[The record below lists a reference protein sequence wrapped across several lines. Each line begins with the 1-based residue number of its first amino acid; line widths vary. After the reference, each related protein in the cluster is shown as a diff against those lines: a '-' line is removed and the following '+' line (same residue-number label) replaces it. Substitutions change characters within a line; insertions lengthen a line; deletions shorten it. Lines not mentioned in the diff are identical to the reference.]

1 MAEQELKVGDRVV
14 IITDTPNGVPAK
26 GTIRVLNDKEENA
39 GQQVG
44 VELDEWTAYAH
55 SLEGEVE
62 EREQGEGQPVIG
74 KGWWTLPSNV
84 EVIDQVS

>member
-1 MAEQELKVGDRVV
+1 MADLQIGDRVV
-14 IITDTPNGVPAK
+14 IITDTPNHEPVK
-26 GTIRVLNDKEENA
+26 GYVRVLNDAEENP

-55 SLEGEVE
+55 SLEGVVE

-74 KGWWTLPSNV
+74 KGWWTRPENV
-84 EVIDQVS
+84 EVVEE